1 MMSDDDFLA
10 AFAAR
15 TLPPAQFNHVGH
27 LRLAW
32 INLRRLPLDDAIN
45 ATCEGIRGYATH
57 LGAADKFHWTVTEAL
72 LRLLYA
78 DRALP
83 WADFLAANGQDVRAR
98 LALHYSDAALAAGRE
113 RFVAPDR
120 APL

>member
-1 MMSDDDFLA
+1 MMTDEEFLTGVT
-10 AFAAR
+10 AF
-15 TLPPAQFNHVGH
+15 TLPPALFNHAGH

-32 INLRRLPLDDAIN
+32 INLRRFPLDDAVG
-45 ATCEGIRGYATH
+45 ATCEAIRAYATH

-72 LRLLYA
+72 LRLLHA

-83 WADFLAANGQDVRAR
+83 FADFLAANGHDVRAR